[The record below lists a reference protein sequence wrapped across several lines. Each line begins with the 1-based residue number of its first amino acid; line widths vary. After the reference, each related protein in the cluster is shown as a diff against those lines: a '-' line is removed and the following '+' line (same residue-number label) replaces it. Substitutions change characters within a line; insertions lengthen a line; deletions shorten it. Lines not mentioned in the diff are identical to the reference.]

1 MQVQAII
8 VLPDGTTWNTVEGC
22 SIKVI
27 TRENFEALIE
37 DKIDAGDIPAIV
49 EINLADISPD

>member
-1 MQVQAII
+1 MNLQAII

-27 TRENFEALIE
+27 TKENFDDLIE
-37 DKIDAGDIPAIV
+37 DCIDAGDVPAVV
-49 EINLADISPD
+49 EINLADISPN